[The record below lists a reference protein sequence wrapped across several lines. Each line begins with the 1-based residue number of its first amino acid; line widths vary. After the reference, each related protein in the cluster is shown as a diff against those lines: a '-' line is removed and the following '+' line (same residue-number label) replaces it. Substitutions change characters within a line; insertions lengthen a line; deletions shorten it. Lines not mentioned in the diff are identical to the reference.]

1 MERVTGEAETRSKK
15 SNKRIRLKNLK
26 NEADSIINEL
36 YILNKKRIFLT
47 ALSLLAGDGLSK
59 KVDY

>member
-1 MERVTGEAETRSKK
+1 VERVTGEAETSSKK
-15 SNKRIRLKNLK
+15 SNKRIELK

-36 YILNKKRIFLT
+36 YILIKKRIFLT